1 MIRVILIQLSILQ
14 TLAALENTYGEK
26 QVTKILD
33 EYFLSFKSSPSLLGH
48 KFYKNSNE
56 MVFQLEIETN
66 SAKVNNALLFGFD
79 TISKLS
85 NISKINFTHSILVIH
100 FERDILPI
108 VAETNIDCSR
118 RFFIEKSYDENK
130 WRKDCLTIKNY

>member
-14 TLAALENTYGEK
+14 TLFALENTYGEK
-26 QVTKILD
+26 QITKILD

-48 KFYKNSNE
+48 KFYKNSNK

-79 TISKLS
+79 TISKFS

-100 FERDILPI
+100 FEGDILPI

-118 RFFIEKSYDENK
+118 KFFIEKSYDENK
-130 WRKDCLTIKNY
+130 WRKNCLTIKNY

>member
-14 TLAALENTYGEK
+14 TLFALENTYGEK
-26 QVTKILD
+26 QITKILD

-56 MVFQLEIETN
+56 MVFQLEIETD

-85 NISKINFTHSILVIH
+85 NISKIKVKNEHLHNLWKNKFRIC
-100 FERDILPI
+100 ERH
-108 VAETNIDCSR
+108 A
-118 RFFIEKSYDENK
+118 
-130 WRKDCLTIKNY
+130 